1 MWRQIGAHDVMQCKG
16 RPNSKGDPRLV
27 DWWGARALMKNSHKK
42 KRTDEEY
49 GKNDDA
55 GVKQP
60 NSGHDLTIAFVIL
73 TL

>member
-1 MWRQIGAHDVMQCKG
+1 V
-16 RPNSKGDPRLV
+16 
-27 DWWGARALMKNSHKK
+27 GARALMKNSHKK